1 MNRAT
6 NIRSRRM
13 AATAAQVTSHARRLT
28 AERGLSGFTVE
39 EVCEQVDISRRTFF
53 NYFASKDDAVLGVPA
68 RGNDDDALK
77 AGFVASGDPT
87 SGDPTSG
94 DPANTGLSPTL
105 LDDLAELAVQ
115 RWERSDI
122 TAESI
127 REVLTAFEREP
138 RLFTRIIEKLLRD
151 EQSDV
156 ELVEQREGL
165 AAGDLRAGAAVQL
178 IRTLARA
185 TAREFLTRTNT
196 DTFAEILARRLAA
209 ARALFAPNPDPER
222 KS

>member
-1 MNRAT
+1 
-6 NIRSRRM
+6 M
-13 AATAAQVTSHARRLT
+13 AATAAQVTSVALRLT

-53 NYFASKDDAVLGVPA
+53 NYFASKDDAVLGITARKDEDALTDQFLA
-68 RGNDDDALK
+68 RGDS
-77 AGFVASGDPT
+77 AG
-87 SGDPTSG
+87 
-94 DPANTGLSPTL
+94 TGLSPTL

-115 RWERSDI
+115 RWERADI

-127 REVLTAFEREP
+127 RDVLAAFEREP
-138 RLFTRIIEKLLRD
+138 RLLTRFVEKMQLD

-165 AAGDLRAGAAVQL
+165 APGDLRAAAAVQVIRAL
-178 IRTLARA
+178 ISAGV
-185 TAREFLTRTNT
+185 REFLTLTNS
-196 DTFAEILARRLAA
+196 DSFAEILARRLAA
-209 ARALFAPNPDPER
+209 ARELFAPNLER